1 MSVRIKLASG
11 IYLTPLNSYELFKMD
26 SNFVTKCVM
35 CRDELTKNTKSV
47 EHIYP
52 KWLQERY
59 NLWDKTMTLPNGSK
73 TSYRQLTVP
82 CCKECNGGVMAEW
95 EKLIQQASEQGYD
108 CFVELSEEVIAWW
121 VMKLYYAKLIKELSF
136 RENIKDPASGMM
148 ITDEKIVK
156 YNVIFY
162 YMNEL
167 IKGAKFNDPK
177 PYELYIYRTMSNNDF
192 DYIDDTL
199 RHVVYIQ
206 ISDILIVC
214 ALDSFGVFKVQ
225 YQRETERLRELE
237 VVHPLQAIELFSKIV
252 YFKSHYSFDTEH
264 TSILD
269 SKGLTIDSKIGN
281 LQQLR
286 EFNLIELHNLMENLF
301 KLRGCSFEIP
311 PFQEGKMS
319 SLIPSK

>member
-1 MSVRIKLASG
+1 MPARIKLAGG
-11 IYLTPLNSYELFKMD
+11 IYLTPMNSYELSKMD
-26 SNFVTKCVM
+26 SNFATKCVM
-35 CRDELTKNTKSV
+35 CRDELTKDTKSV

-59 NLWDKTMTLPNGSK
+59 GLWDKTMTLPNGSQ
-73 TSYRQLTVP
+73 TPYRQLTVP
-82 CCKECNGGVMAEW
+82 CCKECNGGVMAER

-136 RENIKDPASGMM
+136 KENIIDPASEMM
-148 ITDEKIVK
+148 ITDERMVE
-156 YNVIFY
+156 YNIIFY
-162 YMNEL
+162 YMSEL

-177 PYELYIYRTMSNNDF
+177 PYELYIYRTASNNDF

-214 ALDSFGVFKVQ
+214 ALDSFGFFKVQ

-237 VVHPLQAIELFSKIV
+237 EVHPLQAIELFSKIV
-252 YFKSHYSFDTEH
+252 YFKSHYRFDTEH
-264 TSILD
+264 TSIID
-269 SKGLTIDSKIGN
+269 RQGLTINSKIRN
-281 LQQLR
+281 PQQLR

-301 KLRGCSFEIP
+301 KLRGYSFEIP
-311 PFQEGKMS
+311 PFQEGKMF
-319 SLIPSK
+319 SLILNK